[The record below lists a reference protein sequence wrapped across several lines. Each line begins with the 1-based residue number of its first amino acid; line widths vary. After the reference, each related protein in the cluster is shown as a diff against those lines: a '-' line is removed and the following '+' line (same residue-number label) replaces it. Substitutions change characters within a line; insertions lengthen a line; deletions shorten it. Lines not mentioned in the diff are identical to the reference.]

1 MHTSTRVC
9 GVATAS
15 TCNVVLMRYNELYE
29 GIEVVN
35 ENEQVIG
42 TSRAA
47 GLKVCLLLLSEL
59 TYIKSLHRNV
69 KKTTGI
75 FRWRRLLQQLLA

>member
-1 MHTSTRVC
+1 
-9 GVATAS
+9 
-15 TCNVVLMRYNELYE
+15 MRYNELYE

-47 GLKVCLLLLSEL
+47 GLKVCCVLQLLL
-59 TYIKSLHRNV
+59 YMMFYKKAPPFCFFYKSV
-69 KKTTGI
+69 KWWSICMKFLPDVAEEIQIQNISTKKFGC
-75 FRWRRLLQQLLA
+75 